1 MTFRARFIAN
11 IIQFAAQQGADRRVF
26 LNLIGKELEELND
39 EELTFEAGVYNE
51 VVEKAM
57 ELTGDPYLG
66 LHLGEYLSLSAAGL
80 IVQIV
85 QSSRTVLEGLNYI
98 VAFANLGCQA
108 LPFQLKKIKNEWEL
122 SLHPNPIWEEQS
134 PVAVR
139 QTMDGTVMFTLREFH
154 TLTRQKYYPLRIHFS
169 YPRPGKY
176 EEYERLFKCSVRFN
190 QPKTAFYFD
199 QKHVDNPVVTSD
211 YDLLQMLVQ
220 YAEKKLNTLQNE
232 NGFSTVVKQSII
244 NLVKPQFPTIEQVA
258 ANLNLSVRTLQ
269 RRLKEEALTF
279 KIILDELKK
288 QFALD
293 YLKNKNLSVKEVAY
307 LLDYAD
313 SSSFIRTFRRW
324 TGLSPEKYRQ
334 EQKV

>member
-11 IIQFAAQQGADRRVF
+11 IIQFAAQQGADRSVL
-26 LNLIGKELEELND
+26 LNLIGKKIEELND
-39 EELTFEAGVYNE
+39 EELTFEAGVYNQ
-51 VVEKAM
+51 VVEKTM
-57 ELTGDPYLG
+57 ELTGDPYFG

-85 QSSRTVLEGLNYI
+85 QSSRTVLEALNYM

-108 LPFQLKKIKNEWEL
+108 LPFQLKKINAEWEL
-122 SLHPNPIWEEQS
+122 SLNPNPVWEEQS
-134 PVAVR
+134 PMAVR
-139 QTMDGTVMFTLREFH
+139 QTIDGTIMFTLREFH
-154 TLTRQKYYPLRIHFS
+154 TLTRQKHTPLRIHFS
-169 YPRPGKY
+169 YPRPKKNQ
-176 EEYERLFKCSVRFN
+176 EYERLFKCPIRFG
-190 QPKTAFYFD
+190 QPQTAFYFD

-211 YDLLQMLVQ
+211 YNLLQMLVQ
-220 YAEKKLNTLQNE
+220 YAEKKLNTIQDE
-232 NGFSTVVKQSII
+232 KGFSTVVKQSII

-258 ANLNLSVRTLQ
+258 ANLNISVRTLQ
-269 RRLKEEALTF
+269 RRLKAEALTF
-279 KIILDELKK
+279 KIIMDELRK

-334 EQKV
+334 EIGT